1 MLRGQECGCNSYK
14 GFSAYDAFVQFTYNN
29 RPAVPAPESPANGAK
44 VVSTQPILGV
54 GASSDADGD
63 PVPGMS
69 PIVDALG
76 ESLQADGVVLDGF
89 LTKQTAHAAAVLVWP
104 DEMPSLRG
112 LVGLRKNRAMDT
124 VALKEEALAARSFVS
139 DEAVSFVA
147 TDLLWLDDTSLL
159 DVPLLERRRLL
170 ESVIAPGFSPP
181 MHVHHREDESFY
193 ILEGE
198 VTMQCGAKRFRASAG
213 AFVFLPRDVPHTFVV
228 EGDRPARMLTLLTPG
243 GGEGVF
249 VEGGRQPDGDGLPP
263 ATPPDIEKLKQV
275 SARFGAEIVGPPIAP
290 RGLQPSAE
298 PR

>member
-1 MLRGQECGCNSYK
+1 MTQGARPTGPEEATDPREVLATLRPQAYGNSNPQK
-14 GFSAYDAFVQFTYNN
+14 IRDPLVEPLWAGVRTLAAVDA
-29 RPAVPAPESPANGAK
+29 RGAVL
-44 VVSTQPILGV
+44 V
-54 GASSDADGD
+54 DADGD

-124 VALKEEALAARSFVS
+124 VALKEDALAARSFVS

-170 ESVIAPGFSPP
+170 ESVIA
-181 MHVHHREDESFY
+181 ESD
-193 ILEGE
+193 
-198 VTMQCGAKRFRASAG
+198 VVRVG
-213 AFVFLPRDVPHTFVV
+213 AFVR
-228 EGDRPARMLTLLTPG
+228 
-243 GGEGVF
+243 
-249 VEGGRQPDGDGLPP
+249 
-263 ATPPDIEKLKQV
+263 
-275 SARFGAEIVGPPIAP
+275 PPIDSWVTSWRSMGFAGLTYKAANSHYLPGQPNPDWVITGMP
-290 RGLQPSAE
+290 R
-298 PR
+298 R